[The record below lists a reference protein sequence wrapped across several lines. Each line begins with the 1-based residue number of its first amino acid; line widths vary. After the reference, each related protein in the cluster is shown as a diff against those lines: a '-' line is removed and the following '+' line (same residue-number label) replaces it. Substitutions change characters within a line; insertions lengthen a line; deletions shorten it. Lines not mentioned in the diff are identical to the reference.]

1 MKKEEFIQDME
12 WLVNREGARRQK
24 YRRNLRVFYHTFGIG
39 MNNIDDTSV
48 VGYYSNS
55 QYDTEEDTSSGI
67 QENIIKS
74 CIDTLVSKIA
84 SQKVRPYF
92 NTVNG
97 TFKEMRIV
105 KQAQQFFDQLYDDQN
120 VNKTVTKAFKDAC
133 IFDTGIIYID
143 KDTHSIQRVLP
154 WQVAIDNREAS
165 YNGLTRLVWKKENFP
180 VTNIPFTDNKLK
192 RWVVN
197 TQQQVTFYEYW
208 NLNEGKKVYY
218 IPEMDFYKEEKYEE
232 NLLPFIFINYDDPIK
247 GNSSVSVVDLLFGI
261 QDEIDSLIV
270 KIKDASQL
278 SSPLK
283 YLVPE
288 SSSVKV
294 NKLTNR
300 VGEVITYSALP
311 NQTTPPVVAV
321 TEPFMDPQWISLL
334 DKLKQDAYEL
344 CGISQLSATSQK
356 PQGLNSGVALSTMED
371 IESDRFEVQL
381 NTIIHSYVDI
391 AKMCIALFNRDENI
405 LPDNRLRKGFTWGDI
420 VDAQNQLIIQFSAAE
435 NLSKDPQTRAQQVM
449 MLVQLGVIPQN
460 RIASLMEIP
469 DTVQGYSI
477 ANNSIEAVMNV
488 IDECIENNNFE
499 VPDFI
504 PTDMLMQEI
513 LNTCLSLSSANND
526 GRNQDDIDKLM
537 KLYQLCAMKNNEAQ
551 TSAEMTAVGSL
562 TNELMADMQNPN
574 GQFNTAI
581 QGAMQASEQ
590 PNAWNQN
597 GVEQ

>member
-1 MKKEEFIQDME
+1 MKKEEIIQDME

-133 IFDTGIIYID
+133 IFDTGIIYVD

-180 VTNIPFTDNKLK
+180 VTNIPFTDSKLK
-192 RWVVN
+192 RQVIN

-218 IPEMDFYKEEKYEE
+218 IPEMDFYREEKYEE
-232 NLLPFIFINYDDPIK
+232 NLLPFIFINYDDPVK

-270 KIKDASQL
+270 KVKDASQL

-381 NTIIHSYVDI
+381 NTIIRTYVDI

-449 MLVQLGVIPQN
+449 KLVQLGVIPQN

-488 IDECIENNNFE
+488 IDECVENNNFE

-513 LNTCLSLSSANND
+513 LNTCLSLSSANKD
-526 GRNQDDIDKLM
+526 GRNQSDINKLLQ
-537 KLYQLCAMKNNEAQ
+537 LYQLCAMKNNEAQ
-551 TSAEMTAVGSL
+551 TSAEMAAVGSL

-590 PNAWNQN
+590 PNAWQN
-597 GVEQ
+597 GGNE

>member
-1 MKKEEFIQDME
+1 MKRQDFINDME

-55 QYDTEEDTSSGI
+55 QHDTEEDTSSGI

-84 SQKVRPYF
+84 SQKVRPFF

-133 IFDTGIIYID
+133 IFDTGIIYVNP
-143 KDTHSIQRVLP
+143 DTHRIERVLP
-154 WQVAIDNREAS
+154 WQVAIDSREAS

-180 VTNIPFTDNKLK
+180 VTNIPFTDSKLK
-192 RWVVN
+192 RQVIN

-218 IPEMDFYKEEKYEE
+218 IPEMDFYKEEAWDK
-232 NLLPFIFINYDDPIK
+232 NILPFVFINYDDPVK
-247 GNSSVSVVDLLFGI
+247 GNSSVSIVDLLFGI

-288 SSSVKV
+288 NSSVKV

-381 NTIIHSYVDI
+381 NSVIHTYVDI
-391 AKMCIALFNRDENI
+391 AKACIMLFDPNDPI
-405 LPDNRLRKGFTWGDI
+405 LPENRLRKGFTWSDI
-420 VDAQNQLIIQFSAAE
+420 VEAQNQLVIQFSAAE
-435 NLSKDPQTRAQQVM
+435 SLSKDPQTRAQQIL
-449 MLVQLGVIPQN
+449 MLVQMGVIPQN
-460 RIASLMEIP
+460 RIAALMEIP

-488 IDECIENNNFE
+488 IDECIEDDNFE

-513 LNTCLSLSSANND
+513 LNTCLSLSSANKD
-526 GRNQDDIDKLM
+526 GRNQGDIDKLTQ
-537 KLYQLCAMKNNEAQ
+537 LYQLCAMKNNEAQ
-551 TSAEMTAVGSL
+551 TSAEMAAVGSL

-590 PNAWNQN
+590 PNAWQN
-597 GVEQ
+597 GGNE

>member
-1 MKKEEFIQDME
+1 MKKEEIIQDME

-165 YNGLTRLVWKKENFP
+165 YSGLTRLVWKKENFP
-180 VTNIPFTDNKLK
+180 VTNIPFTDSKLK
-192 RWVVN
+192 RQVVN

-232 NLLPFIFINYDDPIK
+232 NLLPFIFINYDDPVK

-356 PQGLNSGVALSTMED
+356 PQGLNSGIALSTMED

-381 NTIIHSYVDI
+381 NTIIRTYVDI

-513 LNTCLSLSSANND
+513 LNTCLSLSSANKD
-526 GRNQDDIDKLM
+526 GRNQGDIDKLM
-537 KLYQLCAMKNNEAQ
+537 QLYQLCAMKNNEAQ
-551 TSAEMTAVGSL
+551 TSAEMAAVGSL

-590 PNAWNQN
+590 HNAWQN
-597 GVEQ
+597 GGNE

>member
-1 MKKEEFIQDME
+1 MKRQDFINDME

-84 SQKVRPYF
+84 SQKVRPFF

-133 IFDTGIIYID
+133 IFDTGIIYVNP
-143 KDTHSIQRVLP
+143 DTHRIERVLP
-154 WQVAIDNREAS
+154 WQVAIDSREAS

-192 RWVVN
+192 KQVVN

-218 IPEMDFYKEEKYEE
+218 IPEMDFYKEEAWDK
-232 NLLPFIFINYDDPIK
+232 NILPFVFINYDDPIK
-247 GNSSVSVVDLLFGI
+247 GNSSVSIVDLLFGI

-288 SSSVKV
+288 NSSVKV

-381 NTIIHSYVDI
+381 NSIIHTYVDI
-391 AKMCIALFNRDENI
+391 AKACIALFDPNDSI
-405 LPDNRLRKGFTWGDI
+405 LPENRLRKGFTWGDI
-420 VDAQNQLIIQFSAAE
+420 VEAQNQLVIQFSAAE
-435 NLSKDPQTRAQQVM
+435 SLSKDPQTRAQQIL
-449 MLVQLGVIPQN
+449 MLVQMGVIPQN
-460 RIASLMEIP
+460 RIAALMEIP

-488 IDECIENNNFE
+488 IDECIEDNNFE

-513 LNTCLSLSSANND
+513 LNTCLSLSSSNQD
-526 GRNQDDIDKLM
+526 GRNQEDIDKLLQ
-537 KLYQLCAMKNNEAQ
+537 LYQLCAMKNNEAQ
-551 TSAEMTAVGSL
+551 TSAEMAAVGSL

>member
-1 MKKEEFIQDME
+1 MKRQDFINDME

-84 SQKVRPYF
+84 SQKVRPFF

-133 IFDTGIIYID
+133 IFDTGIIYVNP
-143 KDTHSIQRVLP
+143 DTHRIERVLP

-192 RWVVN
+192 KQVVN

-218 IPEMDFYKEEKYEE
+218 IPEMDFYKEEAWDK
-232 NLLPFIFINYDDPIK
+232 NILPFVFINYDDPIK
-247 GNSSVSVVDLLFGI
+247 GNSSVSIVDLLFGI

-294 NKLTNR
+294 SKLTNR

-311 NQTTPPVVAV
+311 NQTTPPVVPV

-381 NTIIHSYVDI
+381 NSVIHTYVDI
-391 AKMCIALFNRDENI
+391 AKACITLFDPNDSI
-405 LPDNRLRKGFTWGDI
+405 LPENRLRKGFTWGDI
-420 VDAQNQLIIQFSAAE
+420 VEAQNQLIIQFSAAE
-435 NLSKDPQTRAQQVM
+435 SLSKDPQTRAQQIL
-449 MLVQLGVIPQN
+449 MLVQMGVIPQN
-460 RIASLMEIP
+460 RIAALMEIP

-488 IDECIENNNFE
+488 IDECIEDNNFE
-499 VPDFI
+499 VPDFV

-513 LNTCLSLSSANND
+513 LNTCLSLSSANKD
-526 GRNQDDIDKLM
+526 GRNQGDIDKLM
-537 KLYQLCAMKNNEAQ
+537 QLYQLCAMKNNEAQ
-551 TSAEMTAVGSL
+551 TSAEMAAVGSL

-590 PNAWNQN
+590 PNAWQN
-597 GVEQ
+597 GGNE

>member
-1 MKKEEFIQDME
+1 MKRQDFINDME

-84 SQKVRPYF
+84 SQKVRPFF

-133 IFDTGIIYID
+133 IFDTGIIYVNP
-143 KDTHSIQRVLP
+143 DTHRIERVLP
-154 WQVAIDNREAS
+154 WQVAIDSREAS

-180 VTNIPFTDNKLK
+180 VTNIPFTDSKLK
-192 RWVVN
+192 KQVVN

-218 IPEMDFYKEEKYEE
+218 IPEMDFYKEEAWDK
-232 NLLPFIFINYDDPIK
+232 NILPFVFINYDDPVK
-247 GNSSVSVVDLLFGI
+247 GNSSVSIVDLLFGI

-288 SSSVKV
+288 NSSVKV

-381 NTIIHSYVDI
+381 NSVIHTYVDI
-391 AKMCIALFNRDENI
+391 AKACIVLFDPDDPI
-405 LPDNRLRKGFTWGDI
+405 LPDSRLRRGFTWRDI
-420 VDAQNQLIIQFSAAE
+420 VEAQNQLVIQFSAAE
-435 NLSKDPQTRAQQVM
+435 SLSKDPQTRAQQVL
-449 MLVQLGVIPQN
+449 MLVQMGVIPQN
-460 RIASLMEIP
+460 RIAALMEIP

-488 IDECIENNNFE
+488 IDECIEDNNFE

-513 LNTCLSLSSANND
+513 LNTCLSLSSSNQD
-526 GRNQDDIDKLM
+526 GRNQEDIDKLTQ
-537 KLYQLCAMKNNEAQ
+537 LYQLCAMKNNEAQ
-551 TSAEMTAVGSL
+551 TSAEMAAVGSL

-590 PNAWNQN
+590 PNAWQDGGN
-597 GVEQ
+597 E

>member
-1 MKKEEFIQDME
+1 MKRQDFINDME

-84 SQKVRPYF
+84 SQKVRPFF

-133 IFDTGIIYID
+133 IFDTGIIYVNP
-143 KDTHSIQRVLP
+143 DTHRIERVLP
-154 WQVAIDNREAS
+154 WQVAIDSREAS

-192 RWVVN
+192 KQVAN

-218 IPEMDFYKEEKYEE
+218 IPEMDFYKEEAWDK
-232 NLLPFIFINYDDPIK
+232 NILPFVFINYDDPVK
-247 GNSSVSVVDLLFGI
+247 GNSSVSIVDLLFGI

-288 SSSVKV
+288 NSSVKV

-381 NTIIHSYVDI
+381 NSIIHTYVDI
-391 AKMCIALFNRDENI
+391 AKACIVLFDPNDSI
-405 LPDNRLRKGFTWGDI
+405 LPENRLRKGFTWGDI
-420 VDAQNQLIIQFSAAE
+420 VEAQNQLVIQFSAAE
-435 NLSKDPQTRAQQVM
+435 SLSKDPQTRAQQIL
-449 MLVQLGVIPQN
+449 MLVQMGVIPQN
-460 RIASLMEIP
+460 RIAALMEIP

-488 IDECIENNNFE
+488 IDECIEDNNFE

-513 LNTCLSLSSANND
+513 LNTCLSLSSSNQD
-526 GRNQDDIDKLM
+526 GRNQEDIDKLTQ
-537 KLYQLCAMKNNEAQ
+537 LYQLCAMKNNEAQ
-551 TSAEMTAVGSL
+551 TSAEMAAVGSL

>member
-1 MKKEEFIQDME
+1 MKRQDFINDME

-84 SQKVRPYF
+84 SQKVRPFF

-133 IFDTGIIYID
+133 IFDTGIIYVNP
-143 KDTHSIQRVLP
+143 DTHRIERVLP
-154 WQVAIDNREAS
+154 WQVAIDSREAS

-192 RWVVN
+192 RQVVN

-218 IPEMDFYKEEKYEE
+218 IPEMDFYKEEAWDK
-232 NLLPFIFINYDDPIK
+232 NILPFVFINYDDPVK
-247 GNSSVSVVDLLFGI
+247 GNSSVSIVDLLFGI

-288 SSSVKV
+288 NSSVKV
-294 NKLTNR
+294 SKLTNR

-381 NTIIHSYVDI
+381 NSVIHTYVDI
-391 AKMCIALFNRDENI
+391 AKACIALFDLNDPI
-405 LPDNRLRKGFTWGDI
+405 LPDNRLRRGFTWSDI
-420 VDAQNQLIIQFSAAE
+420 VEAQNQLVIQFSAAE
-435 NLSKDPQTRAQQVM
+435 SLSKDPQTRAQQVL
-449 MLVQLGVIPQN
+449 MLVQMGVIPQN
-460 RIASLMEIP
+460 RIAALMEIP

-488 IDECIENNNFE
+488 IDECIEDDNFE

-513 LNTCLSLSSANND
+513 LNTCLSLSSSNQD
-526 GRNQDDIDKLM
+526 GRNQEDIDKLTQ
-537 KLYQLCAMKNNEAQ
+537 LYQLCAMKNNEAQ
-551 TSAEMTAVGSL
+551 TSAEMAAVGSL

-581 QGAMQASEQ
+581 QGAMQSSEQ
-590 PNAWNQN
+590 PNAWQN
-597 GVEQ
+597 GGNE

>member
-180 VTNIPFTDNKLK
+180 ITNIPFTDSKLK
-192 RWVVN
+192 KQVIN

-232 NLLPFIFINYDDPIK
+232 NIIPFIFINYDDPIK

-381 NTIIHSYVDI
+381 NTIIRTYVDI

-469 DTVQGYSI
+469 DTAQGYSI

-488 IDECIENNNFE
+488 IDECIEDDNFE

-513 LNTCLSLSSANND
+513 LNTCLSLSSANKD
-526 GRNQDDIDKLM
+526 GRNQGDIDKLM

-551 TSAEMTAVGSL
+551 TSAEMAAVGSL

-590 PNAWNQN
+590 PNAWKQN
-597 GVEQ
+597 GAER

>member
-1 MKKEEFIQDME
+1 MKRQDFINDME

-55 QYDTEEDTSSGI
+55 QHDTEEDTSSGI

-84 SQKVRPYF
+84 SQKVRPFF

-133 IFDTGIIYID
+133 IFDTGIIYVNP
-143 KDTHSIQRVLP
+143 DTHRIERVLP
-154 WQVAIDNREAS
+154 WQVAIDSREAS

-192 RWVVN
+192 KQVVN

-218 IPEMDFYKEEKYEE
+218 IPEMDFYKEEAWDK
-232 NLLPFIFINYDDPIK
+232 NILPFVFINYDDPIK
-247 GNSSVSVVDLLFGI
+247 GNSSVSIVDLLFGI

-288 SSSVKV
+288 NSSVKV

-381 NTIIHSYVDI
+381 NSIIHTYVDI
-391 AKMCIALFNRDENI
+391 AKACIALFDPNDSI
-405 LPDNRLRKGFTWGDI
+405 LPENRLRKGFTWGDI
-420 VDAQNQLIIQFSAAE
+420 VEAQNQLVIQFSAAE
-435 NLSKDPQTRAQQVM
+435 SLSKDPQTRAQQIL
-449 MLVQLGVIPQN
+449 MLVQMGVIPQN
-460 RIASLMEIP
+460 RIAALMEIP

-488 IDECIENNNFE
+488 IDECIEDNNFE

-513 LNTCLSLSSANND
+513 LNTCLSLSSSNQD
-526 GRNQDDIDKLM
+526 GRNQEDIDKLTQ
-537 KLYQLCAMKNNEAQ
+537 LYQLCAMKNNEAQ
-551 TSAEMTAVGSL
+551 TSAEMAAVGSL

-590 PNAWNQN
+590 PNAWQN
-597 GVEQ
+597 GGNE

>member
-1 MKKEEFIQDME
+1 MKRQDFINDME

-84 SQKVRPYF
+84 SQKVRPFF

-133 IFDTGIIYID
+133 IFDTGIIYVNP
-143 KDTHSIQRVLP
+143 DTHRIERVLP
-154 WQVAIDNREAS
+154 WQVAIDSREAS

-180 VTNIPFTDNKLK
+180 VTNIPFTDSKLK
-192 RWVVN
+192 KQVVN

-218 IPEMDFYKEEKYEE
+218 IPEMDFYKEEAWDK
-232 NLLPFIFINYDDPIK
+232 NILPFIFINYDDPVK
-247 GNSSVSVVDLLFGI
+247 GNSSVSIVDLLFGI

-288 SSSVKV
+288 NSSVKV
-294 NKLTNR
+294 SKLTNR

-381 NTIIHSYVDI
+381 NSIIHTYVDI
-391 AKMCIALFNRDENI
+391 AKACITLFDPNDSI
-405 LPDNRLRKGFTWGDI
+405 LPENRLRKGFTWGDI
-420 VDAQNQLIIQFSAAE
+420 VEAQNQLVIQFSAAE
-435 NLSKDPQTRAQQVM
+435 SLSKDPQTRAQQIL
-449 MLVQLGVIPQN
+449 MLVQMGVIPQN
-460 RIASLMEIP
+460 RIAALMEIP

-488 IDECIENNNFE
+488 IDECIEDNNFE

-513 LNTCLSLSSANND
+513 LNTCLSLSSSNQD
-526 GRNQDDIDKLM
+526 GRNQEDIDKLTQ
-537 KLYQLCAMKNNEAQ
+537 LYQLCAMKNNEAQ
-551 TSAEMTAVGSL
+551 TSAEMVAVGSL

-590 PNAWNQN
+590 PNAWQN
-597 GVEQ
+597 GGNE

>member
-180 VTNIPFTDNKLK
+180 ITNIPFTDSKLK
-192 RWVVN
+192 KQVIN

-232 NLLPFIFINYDDPIK
+232 NVIPFIFINYDDPIK

-381 NTIIHSYVDI
+381 NTIIRTYVDI

-469 DTVQGYSI
+469 DTAQGYSI
-477 ANNSIEAVMNV
+477 ANNSIEAVMNI
-488 IDECIENNNFE
+488 IDECIEDDNFE

-513 LNTCLSLSSANND
+513 LNTCLSLSSANKD
-526 GRNQDDIDKLM
+526 GRNQGDIDKLM

-551 TSAEMTAVGSL
+551 TSAEMAAVGSL

-590 PNAWNQN
+590 PNAWQN
-597 GVEQ
+597 GGEQ

>member
-1 MKKEEFIQDME
+1 MKRQDFINDME

-84 SQKVRPYF
+84 SQKVRPFF

-133 IFDTGIIYID
+133 IFDTGIIYVNP
-143 KDTHSIQRVLP
+143 DTHRIERVLP
-154 WQVAIDNREAS
+154 WQVAIDSREAS

-192 RWVVN
+192 RQVIN

-218 IPEMDFYKEEKYEE
+218 IPEMDFYKEEAWDK
-232 NLLPFIFINYDDPIK
+232 NILPFVFINYDDPVK
-247 GNSSVSVVDLLFGI
+247 GNSSVSIVDLLFGI

-288 SSSVKV
+288 NSSVKV

-381 NTIIHSYVDI
+381 NSIIHTYVDI
-391 AKMCIALFNRDENI
+391 AKACIVLFDPNDSI
-405 LPDNRLRKGFTWGDI
+405 LPENRLRKGFTWGDI
-420 VDAQNQLIIQFSAAE
+420 VEAQNQLVIQFSAAE
-435 NLSKDPQTRAQQVM
+435 SLSKDPQTRAQQIL
-449 MLVQLGVIPQN
+449 MLVQMGVIPQN
-460 RIASLMEIP
+460 RIAALMEIP

-488 IDECIENNNFE
+488 IDECIEDNNFE

-513 LNTCLSLSSANND
+513 LNTCLSLSSSNQD
-526 GRNQDDIDKLM
+526 GRNQEDIDKLTQ
-537 KLYQLCAMKNNEAQ
+537 LYQLCAMKNNEAQ
-551 TSAEMTAVGSL
+551 TSAEMAAVGSL

>member
-1 MKKEEFIQDME
+1 MKREEIIQDME

-165 YNGLTRLVWKKENFP
+165 YGGLTRLVWKKENFP
-180 VTNIPFTDNKLK
+180 VTNIPFTDSKLK
-192 RWVVN
+192 RQVIN

-232 NLLPFIFINYDDPIK
+232 NLLPFIFINYDDPVK

-288 SSSVKV
+288 SSSIKV

-356 PQGLNSGVALSTMED
+356 PQGLNSGIALSTMED

-435 NLSKDPQTRAQQVM
+435 NLSKDPQTRAQQIM

-513 LNTCLSLSSANND
+513 LNTCLSLSSANKD
-526 GRNQDDIDKLM
+526 GRNQGDIDKLM
-537 KLYQLCAMKNNEAQ
+537 QLYQLCAMKNNEAQ
-551 TSAEMTAVGSL
+551 TSAEMAAVGSL

-590 PNAWNQN
+590 PNAWQN
-597 GVEQ
+597 GGNE